1 MTSGRGSLDAWY
13 DDVMRVR
20 GGLLPFISQT
30 CASTPSR
37 AIGTGP
43 TYVHIRVCARGAR
56 VRCLHSIACA
66 ACARLS
72 LHLRGELCA
81 ENRVLFIHTQP
92 PLRRR

>member
-30 CASTPSR
+30 CASTPSLAR
-37 AIGTGP
+37 HRDWAP
-43 TYVHIRVCARGAR
+43 YVHIRVCARGAR

-72 LHLRGELCA
+72 L
-81 ENRVLFIHTQP
+81 N
-92 PLRRR
+92 LRRLIMC